1 MNSTAPKKTQNK
13 IALMTLLKEE
23 GLKVALIIQIKREL
37 LLHQLAVEEL
47 IIARKIRSLIK
58 VLSLQ
63 FNNILLVQPKSFQIQ

>member
-23 GLKVALIIQIKREL
+23 GLKVALIIQIKRGL